1 MCLLFQHTA
10 TRRWLHYFKIN
21 QQSKTGVSTHSHPK
35 VAALIFFAFCRPV
48 RSFNTQPPE
57 GGCIQ
62 HLIDRSG
69 LDIVSTHS
77 HPKVA
82 APTNTIKNAP
92 MTKFQHTATRRW
104 LHFSLE
110 NMTDK
115 ERSFNTQ
122 PPEGGCKARINRAY
136 LLTQFQHTATRRWL
150 LRKVVI
156 LRFLK

>member
-1 MCLLFQHTA
+1 
-10 TRRWLHYFKIN
+10 
-21 QQSKTGVSTHSHPK
+21 
-35 VAALIFFAFCRPV
+35 
-48 RSFNTQPPE
+48 
-57 GGCIQ
+57 
-62 HLIDRSG
+62 
-69 LDIVSTHS
+69 
-77 HPKVA
+77 
-82 APTNTIKNAP
+82 